1 MQLETTLVNYD
12 AYKWQIWL
20 GIAFAVIIGG
30 YLLYLVIVDVFCR
43 EAKEFEDAPTMDTE
57 IEPNEPEKPEVDSVD
72 EFIKSNCDECEH
84 EPVIYRVGI
93 TNYATEEGAR
103 ARCEG
108 LYKRHNI
115 NAEVTL
121 FFANESQ
128 LKCFAL
134 DIWDFN
140 K

>member
-1 MQLETTLVNYD
+1 MELQQFIYYYKLELFICASLLTALIIVT
-12 AYKWQIWL
+12 AYSYVKSKL
-20 GIAFAVIIGG
+20 LDKYVEFDDEPKAV
-30 YLLYLVIVDVFCR
+30 D
-43 EAKEFEDAPTMDTE
+43 D
-57 IEPNEPEKPEVDSVD
+57 EPKKDPVD

-84 EPVIYRVGI
+84 EPVTYRVGI
-93 TNYATEEGAR
+93 TNYATEDGAR

>member
-1 MQLETTLVNYD
+1 MELQQLYD
-12 AYKWQIWL
+12 AYFWQIFFGLIL
-20 GIAFAVIIGG
+20 GAGLFMFMI
-30 YLLYLVIVDVFCR
+30 YLVVKSKLLDKYI
-43 EAKEFEDAPTMDTE
+43 EFDD
-57 IEPNEPEKPEVDSVD
+57 EPEAVDDEPKKGPVD

-84 EPVIYRVGI
+84 EPVTYRVGI
-93 TNYATEEGAR
+93 TNYATEDGAR

>member
-1 MQLETTLVNYD
+1 MELRQFIYYYKLELFICASLLTALIIVT
-12 AYKWQIWL
+12 AYSYVKSK
-20 GIAFAVIIGG
+20 
-30 YLLYLVIVDVFCR
+30 LLDKCV
-43 EAKEFEDAPTMDTE
+43 EFDD
-57 IEPNEPEKPEVDSVD
+57 EPEAVDDKPEKDPVD

-84 EPVIYRVGI
+84 EPVTYRVGI
-93 TNYATEEGAR
+93 TNYATENGAR

-128 LKCFAL
+128 LRCFAL

>member
-1 MQLETTLVNYD
+1 MELRQFIYYYKLELFICASLLTALIIVT
-12 AYKWQIWL
+12 AYSYVKSK
-20 GIAFAVIIGG
+20 
-30 YLLYLVIVDVFCR
+30 LLDKCV
-43 EAKEFEDAPTMDTE
+43 EFDD
-57 IEPNEPEKPEVDSVD
+57 EPEAVDDEPKKDPVD

-84 EPVIYRVGI
+84 EPVTYRVGI
-93 TNYATEEGAR
+93 TNYATEDGAR

>member
-1 MQLETTLVNYD
+1 MELRQFIYYYKLELFICASLLTALIIVT
-12 AYKWQIWL
+12 AYSYVKSK
-20 GIAFAVIIGG
+20 
-30 YLLYLVIVDVFCR
+30 LLDKCV
-43 EAKEFEDAPTMDTE
+43 EFDD
-57 IEPNEPEKPEVDSVD
+57 EPKPNPVD
-72 EFIKSNCDECEH
+72 EFIKANCDECEH
-84 EPVIYRVGI
+84 EPVTYRVGI
-93 TNYATEEGAR
+93 TNYATEDGAR

>member
-1 MQLETTLVNYD
+1 MELQDFIYQ
-12 AYKWQIWL
+12 YKWELFICALLLIVLIIITVNQYVRSKL
-20 GIAFAVIIGG
+20 LDKYVEFDDEPKAV
-30 YLLYLVIVDVFCR
+30 D
-43 EAKEFEDAPTMDTE
+43 D
-57 IEPNEPEKPEVDSVD
+57 EPKKCPVD

-84 EPVIYRVGI
+84 EPVTYRVGI
-93 TNYATEEGAR
+93 TNYATEDGAR
-103 ARCEG
+103 AMCEG

>member
-20 GIAFAVIIGG
+20 GIAFAVIIEG

-43 EAKEFEDAPTMDTE
+43 KAKEFEDAPTID
-57 IEPNEPEKPEVDSVD
+57 PKEKVDPVD
-72 EFIKSNCDECEH
+72 EFIKANCDECEH
-84 EPVIYRVGI
+84 EPVTYRVGI
-93 TNYATEEGAR
+93 TNYATEDGAR